1 MLELHSIDSFYG
13 EAHILHGVTLSVGRG
28 EVVALVGRNG
38 AGKTTTLKSAMGL
51 LRPRRGRVIFAGRD
65 ITGLAP
71 WRAARLGLGY
81 VPEERRIFKDLTVAE
96 NLEVGRKD
104 AAGGAEAWSVERLYA
119 LFPNLAERRSQKGGR
134 LSGGEQQMLT
144 LARTLMG
151 NPSMLLLDEPS
162 EGIAPV
168 IVEAM
173 AAALLA
179 LKRAGLAVL
188 LSEQNLG
195 FARTIADRVVL
206 LETGTVRFDGS
217 FAAIEADPAILSRY
231 LAV

>member
-1 MLELHSIDSFYG
+1 MLELRAIDSFYG
-13 EAHILHGVTLSVGRG
+13 EAHILHGVTLGVAEG

-51 LRPRRGRVIFAGRD
+51 VRPRRGSVHLAGQD

-71 WRAARLGLGY
+71 WRTARLGLGY

-96 NLEVGRKD
+96 NLEVGRKAGTD
-104 AAGGAEAWSVERLYA
+104 GAAAWSQDRLYA
-119 LFPNLAERRSQKGGR
+119 LFPNLAERRGQKGGR
-134 LSGGEQQMLT
+134 LSGGEQQMLS

-173 AAALLA
+173 AEALLA

-195 FARTIADRVVL
+195 FARMIADRVVL
-206 LETGTVRFDGS
+206 LETGTVRFDGP
-217 FAAIEADPAILSRY
+217 FARIDSDPDIAARY

>member
-1 MLELHSIDSFYG
+1 MLEFRAIDSFYG
-13 EAHILHGVTLSVGRG
+13 EAHILHGVTLGVGKG
-28 EVVALVGRNG
+28 EVVALLGRNG

-51 LRPRRGRVIFAGRD
+51 LRPRRGQVLFDGQD
-65 ITGLAP
+65 ITALAP

-81 VPEERRIFKDLTVAE
+81 VPEERRIFKDLTIAE
-96 NLEVGRKD
+96 NLEVGRKAARD
-104 AAGGAEAWSVERLYA
+104 GAAGWSEEKLYE
-119 LFPNLAERRSQKGGR
+119 LFPNLGERRDQKGGR

-173 AAALLA
+173 AEALLA
-179 LKRAGLAVL
+179 LKQAGLAVL

-195 FARTIADRVVL
+195 FSRMLADRVVL

-217 FAAIEADPAILSRY
+217 FSSLDGDPEMISRY

>member
-1 MLELHSIDSFYG
+1 MLELHAIDSFYG
-13 EAHILHGVTLSVGRG
+13 EAHILHDVTLEVAKG

-51 LRPRRGRVIFAGRD
+51 VRPRSGRVVFAGQD

-96 NLEVGRKD
+96 NLEVGRK
-104 AAGGAEAWSVERLYA
+104 AGSDGAEGWSAERLYA
-119 LFPNLAERRSQKGGR
+119 LFPNLAERRDQKGGR

-173 AAALLA
+173 AEALLT

-195 FARTIADRVVL
+195 FARMIADRVVL
-206 LETGTVRFDGS
+206 LETGTVRFDGD
-217 FAAIEADPAILSRY
+217 FAAIDADPGILSRY

>member
-1 MLELHSIDSFYG
+1 MLELRAIDSFYG
-13 EAHILHGVTLSVGRG
+13 EAHILHGVSLEVAEG
-28 EVVALVGRNG
+28 EVLALVGRNG

-51 LRPRRGRVIFAGRD
+51 VRPRRGTVHFAGQD

-71 WRAARLGLGY
+71 WRTARLGLGY

-96 NLEVGRKD
+96 NLEVGRKAADD
-104 AAGGAEAWSVERLYA
+104 ASVSWSEERLYA
-119 LFPNLAERRSQKGGR
+119 LFPNLAERRAQKGGR
-134 LSGGEQQMLT
+134 LSGGEQQMLS

-173 AAALLA
+173 AEALLA
-179 LKRAGLAVL
+179 LKRGGLAVL

-195 FARTIADRVVL
+195 FARMIADRVVL
-206 LETGTVRFDGS
+206 LETGTVRFDGPFS
-217 FAAIEADPAILSRY
+217 RIDSDPDIAARY